1 MAKPEWVPVEQR
13 LARALSNVGT
23 DQQGHQFEY
32 VGRIGLG
39 STAYRMIRDKASW
52 EAIEAHFEGRTDAA
66 GRSMLDLCRRYW
78 DDPEYRAQ
86 INREIAE
93 GRARRGKR

>member
-1 MAKPEWVPVEQR
+1 VKTADR
-13 LARALSNVGT
+13 IATALSPGGRTSDGRQYEYIPGSMSLGPQNYRVIK
-23 DQQGHQFEY
+23 DQ
-32 VGRIGLG
+32 
-39 STAYRMIRDKASW
+39 ASW
-52 EAIEAHFEGRTDAA
+52 DEIENRFRNTRDQA

-93 GRARRGKR
+93 RRKRDGKC